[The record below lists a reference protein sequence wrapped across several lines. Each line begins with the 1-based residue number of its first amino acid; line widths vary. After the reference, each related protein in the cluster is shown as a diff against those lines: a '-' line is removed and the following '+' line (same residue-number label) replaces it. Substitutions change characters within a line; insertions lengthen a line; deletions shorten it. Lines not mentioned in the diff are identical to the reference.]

1 MNIWNLDLFKNN
13 GIGIIWINDNYQLNN
28 VNYIM
33 QNLIIHGIGIISFF
47 NNQLLIF
54 DHYYL

>member
-33 QNLIIHGIGIISFF
+33 LM
-47 NNQLLIF
+47 F
-54 DHYYL
+54 DYLWN